1 MFQQSAQ
8 AMSIS
13 VTSLK
18 RLCRR
23 YGVKRWPYRQIS
35 GFNRAIV
42 HLQFQQDQA
51 RRRNGTEQLN
61 TEISDQVQELFR
73 RRRAIIEVRLV

>member
-1 MFQQSAQ
+1 MN
-8 AMSIS
+8 IS

-18 RLCRR
+18 RLCRQ

-42 HLQFQQDQA
+42 HLQFQLDHA
-51 RRRNGTEQLN
+51 KRRNGTGQLITEVSEQ
-61 TEISDQVQELFR
+61 VRELFR
-73 RRRAIIEVRLV
+73 RRRAIIEVRLM